1 MLMLTEKV
9 LNSGQFF
16 IFLGF
21 LFSFFFFVWLFWWG
35 GGVVFGFEIVFVIS
49 ARAASELD

>member
-21 LFSFFFFVWLFWWG
+21 LFSFFFFVWLFCL
-35 GGVVFGFEIVFVIS
+35 GGVVG
-49 ARAASELD
+49 LGLK